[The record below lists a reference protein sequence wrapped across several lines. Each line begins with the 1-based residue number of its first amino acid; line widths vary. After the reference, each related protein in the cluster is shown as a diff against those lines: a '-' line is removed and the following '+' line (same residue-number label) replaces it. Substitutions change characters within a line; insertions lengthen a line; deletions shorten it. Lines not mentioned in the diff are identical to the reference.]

1 MDEAS
6 FYIIGTVASGPLWT
20 ATKSGKNILE
30 LRFAVRRQGAN
41 GNAYDDII
49 QVRFRRDPEQMARLL
64 PYGTRA
70 MVCGEISGR
79 LWKGANGEKIFTD
92 ILGDRVVV
100 IATPA
105 QQMPVIGSEDI
116 PTPRPPQAS
125 RPIPQPPPVQA
136 QAAPQAQNMSDVLF

>member
-6 FYIIGTVASGPLWT
+6 FYIIGTVASGPLWA

-41 GNAYDDII
+41 GNAYDDLI

-79 LWKGANGEKIFTD
+79 LWKGANGEKVFTD
-92 ILGDRVVV
+92 ILGERVVV
-100 IATPA
+100 IATPS
-105 QQMPVIGSEDI
+105 QQMPVIGPEDI
-116 PTPRPPQAS
+116 
-125 RPIPQPPPVQA
+125 RPIPPPPPVQA
-136 QAAPQAQNMSDVLF
+136 QAAPQAQNMSDVPF

>member
-41 GNAYDDII
+41 GNAYDDTI

-79 LWKGANGEKIFTD
+79 LWKGANGEKVFTD

-100 IATPA
+100 IATPS
-105 QQMPVIGSEDI
+105 QQMPVIGPEDI
-116 PTPRPPQAS
+116 PTP
-125 RPIPQPPPVQA
+125 PPPPPPPTVTA
-136 QAAPQAQNMSDVLF
+136 QSAAQNMSDVPF

>member
-41 GNAYDDII
+41 GNAYDDLI

-105 QQMPVIGSEDI
+105 QQMPIIGPEDI
-116 PTPRPPQAS
+116 PTPRPPQVS
-125 RPIPQPPPVQA
+125 QPIPPPPAPVA
-136 QAAPQAQNMSDVLF
+136 QVPQQPSMADVPF

>member
-49 QVRFRRDPEQMARLL
+49 QVRFRRARTAKRSS
-64 PYGTRA
+64 PT
-70 MVCGEISGR
+70 S
-79 LWKGANGEKIFTD
+79 W
-92 ILGDRVVV
+92 
-100 IATPA
+100 ATA
-105 QQMPVIGSEDI
+105 WW
-116 PTPRPPQAS
+116 
-125 RPIPQPPPVQA
+125 
-136 QAAPQAQNMSDVLF
+136 